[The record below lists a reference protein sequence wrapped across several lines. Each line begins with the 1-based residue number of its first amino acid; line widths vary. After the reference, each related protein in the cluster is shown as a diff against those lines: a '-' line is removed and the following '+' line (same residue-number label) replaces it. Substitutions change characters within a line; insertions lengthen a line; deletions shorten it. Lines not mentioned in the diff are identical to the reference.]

1 MNLIKSSV
9 LSSRAATMANAAHFA
24 HLLAE
29 VLLLPDTGIFNA
41 AKLISMKESRTEVIA
56 MVTTAGDVFVSA
68 MQEST
73 QSITMYDMRWLQQ
86 SLTVDATTETE
97 ALLQLIAEQSAAASL
112 PTFTYQESDFEA
124 LTRSKSKADGVHFD
138 GEEFLITGLLGAP
151 VFMRIDVDYPD
162 VYEGNREEEVPV

>member
-1 MNLIKSSV
+1 MNQIISSV
-9 LSSRAATMANAAHFA
+9 LASRAANMANAANFA

-41 AKLISMKESRTEVIA
+41 AKLIAMKESRTEVIA
-56 MVTTAGDVFVSA
+56 MVTTAGDVFVST

-86 SLTVDATTETE
+86 SFTVTAGTQVEE
-97 ALLQLIAEQSAAASL
+97 FLQFIADQSATGFL
-112 PTFTYQESDFEA
+112 PAFTYQESDFEA
-124 LTRSKSKADGVHFD
+124 LTRSKNKADGVHFD
-138 GEEFLITGLLGAP
+138 GEEFFITGLLGAP

-162 VYEGNREEEVPV
+162 AYEGKREEEVQA